1 MGVLGWDPP
10 QVPLA
15 LAKASAARGA
25 GHGSPQMGQHT
36 GTGSLLLLLP
46 GPSLLTRPGLVL
58 VPRTKPFAAAG

>member
-15 LAKASAARGA
+15 LAKASTVRGA
-25 GHGSPQMGQHT
+25 GHESPQMGQHM
-36 GTGSLLLLLP
+36 GTGALLLLP
-46 GPSLLTRPGLVL
+46 GPFLLTHPGLVL